1 MSFYKEYIKEHN
13 GLFIISFTLWLSA
26 VFIGMYIAF
35 SSDKALAEEIRQ
47 YIVSSVGGKHSFA
60 SVFKNGVI
68 TNFKYSLA
76 LIISSMSVVFLP
88 AAAFLIAFKGF
99 SAGFTSMFLIKLYGL
114 SGLGTSLTAVVIPL
128 VFSLPGG
135 VYNFGAENS
144 MNTYETTCC
153 FCEMSGEG
161 AQYVVPD
168 YDRFPTHERN
178 ISISGEKIF
187 RASGG
192 AICFPST
199 LDGFR
204 LFLDVT
210 TR

>member
-1 MSFYKEYIKEHN
+1 MNFYKEYIKEHY

-128 VFSLPGG
+128 VFSLP
-135 VYNFGAENS
+135 VLFMMFVLSLY
-144 MNTYETTCC
+144 T
-153 FCEMSGEG
+153 
-161 AQYVVPD
+161 P
-168 YDRFPTHERN
+168 
-178 ISISGEKIF
+178 ISIFTSRRQISAEEKWKIQFSYIIKIF
-187 RASGG
+187 ILFFLLCLINIFEALVSPWCFS
-192 AICFPST
+192 AIT
-199 LDGFR
+199 
-204 LFLDVT
+204 
-210 TR
+210 